1 MSLFM
6 AISLNKLICSDLNF
20 TALNAGT
27 ETEDDQ
33 IKQKIKQSVILY
45 VERNTNIAICCWEKK
60 NRWHVALQNTLVQLQ
75 SNQVYTS
82 HVSIYS
88 NQRVYQRIFFSFK
101 QILSKLSCTEVIAEQ
116 TV

>member
-1 MSLFM
+1 MGGVTLLIGLQSDGTMSPKFTKFVPGIKNLHSFMSLFM

-60 NRWHVALQNTLVQLQ
+60 NR
-75 SNQVYTS
+75 
-82 HVSIYS
+82 
-88 NQRVYQRIFFSFK
+88 
-101 QILSKLSCTEVIAEQ
+101 
-116 TV
+116 